1 MSSKH
6 DEELAQDLFDSDDET
21 VDEEI
26 TNNNNNEYDFSSSS
40 SSSKVVRT
48 RTPKSLKPIKKK
60 SEEKRSLVFKKL
72 SDEQSERYIAYRRSN
87 FNKSHVK
94 KIMGAVTGS
103 NVNKTI
109 SIIMAGMSKVFVGE
123 IVETARTCMQEWGET
138 GPLLPKH
145 IYEAV
150 RRLKQIREP
159 FPYPQYKKRTFRHS

>member
-94 KIMGAVTGS
+94 KNNGS
-103 NVNKTI
+103 
-109 SIIMAGMSKVFVGE
+109 
-123 IVETARTCMQEWGET
+123 CHW
-138 GPLLPKH
+138 
-145 IYEAV
+145 
-150 RRLKQIREP
+150 
-159 FPYPQYKKRTFRHS
+159 